1 MSDITTYSVSGV
13 MQSSNLTVN
22 LNMPIILLLL
32 YFYEL
37 QYIISWIF
45 FHLEESVFL
54 LMSPSERHVTFYE
67 R

>member
-37 QYIISWIF
+37 HYIIS
-45 FHLEESVFL
+45 
-54 LMSPSERHVTFYE
+54 
-67 R
+67 